1 MIKDVRYNAQM
12 NDLEFVSSELPR
24 AENLIGVQLGT
35 LNYQPNWG
43 VDLEYF
49 LNPNFEIQAECF
61 EAHLLQRIGFWGM
74 NVIEFM
80 SKQGKFVREMIFKF
94 SASKDSNSMMRG

>member
-1 MIKDVRYNAQM
+1 MIKDVRYNKQA

-49 LNPNFEIQAECF
+49 LNPNYEIQAECF

-80 SKQGKFVREMIFKF
+80 HKQGKFVREMIFKF
-94 SASKDSNSMMRG
+94 TATKDTNSMMRG